1 MGVRTRGDHALVH
14 RWCVD
19 EGGIGTVLVA
29 VVVGQRAGACDD
41 GRSGVGGGTDY
52 GQVTSAGVL
61 PVVVG
66 FGVLRARRAG
76 RCGPV
81 LWAGPTRRISVRVV
95 GAPRLTRGGVAVGA
109 HARADAKWPAT
120 AGQMHSTR
128 PQYGQTGTMVVM
140 CVNMPCRS
148 QDSVRTG

>member
-1 MGVRTRGDHALVH
+1 MRTRDDLGLVH

-19 EGGIGTVLVA
+19 EGGIGTVLGA
-29 VVVGQRAGACDD
+29 VVVGQRSGVPDD

-52 GQVTSAGVL
+52 GQVAEAVVL
-61 PVVVG
+61 LVVVG
-66 FGVLRARRAG
+66 CGVLGARRAG
-76 RCGPV
+76 RWDPV
-81 LWAGPTRRISVRVV
+81 RRAGPTRRISVRVV

-140 CVNMPCRS
+140 RVNMPCRS